1 MSRPSGLLEANGTA
15 RSLLVSAAA
24 DARIVVFCGIP
35 GVGKSLLLREQH
47 ALALQA
53 GRRVSRLQWDVARQA
68 FEIPEILSI
77 YPELD
82 GSTHVVIRRG
92 VGLWVRA
99 AIERWCEAHPSPAD
113 MLLMEAPLV
122 GGRFTELANVM
133 DDGAEVVLGAQDT
146 RFYVPTPT
154 CAVRL
159 AIQVAR
165 CEETHVN
172 RHARDAANAS
182 PRVVD
187 ELWQMVAA
195 TAHRLGFGSPDAA
208 SSYSPDLYYRVYQ
221 TVLRHR
227 RVWRL
232 PIERVVADQGSP
244 HALHAPADELCPN
257 AVEALGLIARA
268 EAEGAQTI
276 SERAAVWYQT

>member
-1 MSRPSGLLEANGTA
+1 
-15 RSLLVSAAA
+15 
-24 DARIVVFCGIP
+24 
-35 GVGKSLLLREQH
+35 
-47 ALALQA
+47 
-53 GRRVSRLQWDVARQA
+53 
-68 FEIPEILSI
+68 
-77 YPELD
+77 
-82 GSTHVVIRRG
+82 
-92 VGLWVRA
+92 
-99 AIERWCEAHPSPAD
+99 
-113 MLLMEAPLV
+113 MLLIEAPLV
-122 GGRFTELANVM
+122 GGRFTELARM
-133 DDGAEVVLGAQDT
+133 IDDGAEVLLGAQQT

-154 CAVRL
+154 CEVRL
-159 AIQVAR
+159 AIQAAR
-165 CEETHVN
+165 REETQVN

-182 PRVVD
+182 PHVVD

-244 HALHAPADELCPN
+244 HALPAPTEELCPS

-268 EAEGAQTI
+268 EAEGAQAI
-276 SERAAVWYQT
+276 AERAADWYQT